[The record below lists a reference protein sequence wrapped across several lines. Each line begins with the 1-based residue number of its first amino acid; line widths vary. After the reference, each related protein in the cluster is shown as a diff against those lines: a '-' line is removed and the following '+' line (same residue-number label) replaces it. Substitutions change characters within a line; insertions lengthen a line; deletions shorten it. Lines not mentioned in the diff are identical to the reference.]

1 MGPLNPNTNESNDPL
16 DALARFARLESV
28 PKTHVAPDVL
38 REIRVQDRFV
48 ADRPLMWLALGASVT
63 ALAIAIIAIPVL
75 MTLLDPLNALYQT
88 TSASL
93 M

>member
-1 MGPLNPNTNESNDPL
+1 MGPLNPNADDSNDPL
-16 DALARFARLESV
+16 EALAQLARLESA
-28 PKTHVAPDVL
+28 PKTHVTPYVL

-48 ADRPLMWLALGASVT
+48 AGRPLMWLALASSVA
-63 ALAIAIIAIPVL
+63 ALAIAIIAIPIL